1 MTCCCSS
8 PCISVASFLDK
19 YKVGCYVLQVHVS
32 DVDTNLHCIAVRGQQ
47 VADPEDGI
55 WRPLNEESFSTLSID
70 AVNFGLEVRGR
81 AGGEYG
87 GVDVQQPAGGMEVDA
102 QGHPVKTEDSTSP
115 VCLTSTLGSC
125 ESLAEPDVCGVS
137 GISVDKHSPAVPSGL
152 LGRSLSPPVTP
163 SSHAQRCFQL
173 LGETFAQPFA
183 SGPLKQLAHAL
194 NRHPCKPRLPS
205 TWSMAMRLTNPVT
218 VAEFLRLYK
227 SGRYVLQVAKAEQG
241 LHFVAVREEALVD
254 PEDGRHVA
262 QVDS

>member
-1 MTCCCSS
+1 M
-8 PCISVASFLDK
+8 
-19 YKVGCYVLQVHVS
+19 Q
-32 DVDTNLHCIAVRGQQ
+32 
-47 VADPEDGI
+47 
-55 WRPLNEESFSTLSID
+55 
-70 AVNFGLEVRGR
+70 GR
-81 AGGEYG
+81 AGGGDG
-87 GVDVQQPAGGMEVDA
+87 GVVVQQSAGETEVDG
-102 QGHPVKTEDSTSP
+102 QGRPVKTNDSCSLAG
-115 VCLTSTLGSC
+115 LTSMLGRC
-125 ESLAEPDVCGVS
+125 ESLAEPDVRGVS

-152 LGRSLSPPVTP
+152 LRRSLSPPVTP

-241 LHFVAVREEALVD
+241 LHFVAPSSPSPKSFLVC
-254 PEDGRHVA
+254 
-262 QVDS
+262 S